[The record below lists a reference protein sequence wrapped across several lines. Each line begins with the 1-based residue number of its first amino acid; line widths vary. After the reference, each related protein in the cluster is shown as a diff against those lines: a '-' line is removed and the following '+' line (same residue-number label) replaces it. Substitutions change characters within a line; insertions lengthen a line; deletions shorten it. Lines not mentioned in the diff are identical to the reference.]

1 MGKTTRIRSVALQSK
16 CACGGSSGL
25 TGSCSEC
32 EKKKLLGQQV
42 QTKLRINEPGDAY
55 EQEAD
60 RVAAQVMRMTDSKA
74 SFGNGSAHAMVQRR
88 LAANELAKGGVPTL
102 QRSGDSTESPT
113 KDGGALTDGANQQ
126 DESRCPSWRD
136 DPQSISKRAAETYV
150 QNDMNPPSQAKVEKI
165 NCEPPRDNGNYGCY
179 VHFSDGLVIRVI
191 VRATDIV
198 VGTGPGPLT
207 TETPPPGT
215 PLCFYDYN
223 CPDNFLVLT
232 KRECKSAKPPSSSGP
247 TLVGQRRAAPGAA
260 GAMDVGPA
268 ISNVLL
274 APGQSLDAPT
284 NEFFAS
290 RFGYDFANVR
300 VHADAEAAQAARAVN
315 ALAYTVGSDV
325 VFGAGQYSPG
335 TTAGQRLLAHE
346 LTHVV
351 QQGGT
356 DAVPLAVSLPRP
368 GLVSGVISPSSL
380 LQREPAET
388 TGSCDDMVFCTHLN
402 LPFPMKDRYFVGGE
416 ETDESSHDARIA
428 SESSAGKCNINLTQE
443 VGVNLGPLNPWVTV
457 NFFYRGEPCCTCFR
471 GNLSWNVAVNGTPQA
486 GLQGVRAGSECSSEK
501 CCDVKTSLPVSIT
514 VSLGAKFNVSGTIQ
528 LDGSTYKQTS

>member
-1 MGKTTRIRSVALQSK
+1 MNERQHENRSASGGSNYVRSIEALQRK

-25 TGSCSEC
+25 TGSCSNC
-32 EKKKLLGQQV
+32 EKKKLLGKLP
-42 QTKLRINEPGDAY
+42 QTRLRVNEPGDEY

-60 RVAAQVMRMTDSKA
+60 RLAEEVMRMPKSNFKP
-74 SFGNGSAHAMVQRR
+74 
-88 LAANELAKGGVPTL
+88 KP
-102 QRSGDSTESPT
+102 
-113 KDGGALTDGANQQ
+113 
-126 DESRCPSWRD
+126 
-136 DPQSISKRAAETYV
+136 SISPRASLNV
-150 QNDMNPPSQAKVEKI
+150 
-165 NCEPPRDNGNYGCY
+165 PR
-179 VHFSDGLVIRVI
+179 
-191 VRATDIV
+191 
-198 VGTGPGPLT
+198 
-207 TETPPPGT
+207 
-215 PLCFYDYN
+215 
-223 CPDNFLVLT
+223 
-232 KRECKSAKPPSSSGP
+232 
-247 TLVGQRRAAPGAA
+247 GAA
-260 GAMDVGPA
+260 ADTGLDEAPA
-268 ISNVLL
+268 IVHDVLSS
-274 APGQSLDAPT
+274 PGRPLDNST
-284 NEFFAS
+284 RGFFDW
-290 RFGYDFANVR
+290 RIGHDFGSVR
-300 VHADAEAAQAARAVN
+300 IHADAEAAKSARSVN

-346 LTHVV
+346 LMHVV

-356 DAVPLAVSLPRP
+356 DAVPVAPSMPRM
-368 GLVSGVISPSSL
+368 GLVSGVTSVPRL
-380 LQREPAET
+380 VQREPDET
-388 TGSCDDMVFCTHLN
+388 TGSCNDMVFCTHLN